1 MFLIRNVSKINAW
14 FSSTNRREVLC
25 WKFARTL
32 ATLRCSLARRL
43 RAFSRFLPPIFL
55 RDSALSLLE
64 LLHCA
69 LERLGR
75 FDFLAVRTSAEGFD
89 ADVQPQHL
97 RFTDCRLK
105 RDLCLVVVIQNG
117 RPVIAASIHGQGD
130 ALHLAVDLSMDH
142 RLDGFHLWH
151 LDEVIANGNPGAVIA
166 RLFRTAR
173 LEMRKSPFLLEEAG
187 KSRVQVSNGLL

>member
-1 MFLIRNVSKINAW
+1 MQLGKAFAGLLA
-14 FSSTNRREVLC
+14 VL
-25 WKFARTL
+25 AAHL
-32 ATLRCSLARRL
+32 LARQR
-43 RAFSRFLPPIFL
+43 
-55 RDSALSLLE
+55 ALSLLE

-75 FDFLAVRTSAEGFD
+75 LDCLAVRTRAEGFD
-89 ADVQPQHL
+89 ADVKPQHL

-117 RPVIAASIHGQGD
+117 RQVIAASIHGQGD

-142 RLDGFHLWH
+142 RLDGFYLWH

-166 RLFRTAR
+166 RLFCTAR
-173 LEMRKSPFLLEEAG
+173 LEMRKSPFLLEEAR
-187 KSRVQVSNGLL
+187 KSRMQVSNGLL